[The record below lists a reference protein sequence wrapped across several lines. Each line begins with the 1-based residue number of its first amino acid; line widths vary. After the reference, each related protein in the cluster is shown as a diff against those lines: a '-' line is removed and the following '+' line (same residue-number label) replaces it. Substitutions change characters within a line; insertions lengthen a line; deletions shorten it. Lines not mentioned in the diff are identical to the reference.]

1 MAAACS
7 GGSARRSSSAEVNAM
22 SNLLLFVLVL
32 CGGAMVA
39 IQPSINARLAQKIG
53 FIESASISFAVGTIA
68 LLLVAGAVGRGDW
81 RGLQQAQWWEWTG
94 GLFGAF
100 FVAVTILAVPRIG
113 TAATMAI
120 AIAAQLTTGLI
131 LDHFGLFGYR
141 GVPFDGRRLLGIALL
156 LGGAWLLLRR

>member
-1 MAAACS
+1 
-7 GGSARRSSSAEVNAM
+7 M
-22 SNLLLFVLVL
+22 SNLFLFLLML

-53 FIESASISFAVGTIA
+53 LIESATISFAVGTIA
-68 LLLVAGAVGRGDW
+68 LLLVAVAVGRGDW

-100 FVAVTILAVPRIG
+100 FVSMTILAVPRIG

-120 AIAAQLTTGLI
+120 AIAAQLATGLL

-141 GVPFDGRRLLGIALL
+141 GVPFDGKRLLGIVLL
-156 LGGAWLLLRR
+156 LAGAYLVMRR

>member
-1 MAAACS
+1 M
-7 GGSARRSSSAEVNAM
+7 SSP
-22 SNLLLFVLVL
+22 LLFLLML

-53 FIESASISFAVGTIA
+53 FIESAALSFAVGTIA
-68 LLLVAGAVGRGDW
+68 LLLVATAVGRGDW

-100 FVAVTILAVPRIG
+100 FVSMTILAVPRIG

-120 AIAAQLTTGLI
+120 AIAAQLATGVL
-131 LDHFGLFGYR
+131 LDHFNLFGYR
-141 GVPFDGRRLLGIALL
+141 GVAFDSRRLLGIVLL
-156 LGGAWLLLRR
+156 LAGAYLVMRR